1 MEVFRNSYLDVLTLV
16 FISFALLTVVFL
28 IWRMF
33 IGGRSI
39 FSAIYRKCK
48 RLNVFV
54 SNWHLYIGEP
64 YLRVEDEKSGE
75 FAALSH
81 EQKIKFFQSK
91 YAAEQIKFDS
101 NIRVRWVVVSGI
113 TSFLI
118 LNAIWVYQPATFDS
132 RAFAPVIALLVG
144 APVALLVWYFRDQNN
159 IYQLERQHHDVT
171 LKEFQKL
178 QEWATGNIAD
188 GYLLEESTE
197 ELEFSYSG
205 IRQKK
210 EKKIKKSQK
219 LTQTKQAETL
229 QIMAL
234 HSLRPYLK
242 GEFGEIF
249 KRGAFEIYTSVLKTE
264 HQKILRLFEEKNE
277 PLTYGEIQN
286 AIKGFPLAKQIN
298 LIASEEWFCLL
309 VNHDFPTAGIS
320 LLGVNLQHCYLRH
333 KKEERGLDFS
343 NSCLI
348 GVSFLSSNLYRA
360 NFRNAQLQ
368 SARMESVRAVQA
380 RFNGASLQGADL
392 KFAKMYRAVLQES
405 NFSGATLSDAMLVNA
420 NLYKAKFCG
429 ADLSGAVLAAA
440 NIKCAEFRCANL
452 VDADLRGAYSDCTA
466 ENCLKSQ
473 AGINTDLECLA
484 ECILRP
490 SFTKEELTEFQASLR
505 RYLSKKSFDSIIQRS
520 KLENANVCDLGTG
533 NYGCYTSDEVD
544 DWIAKTTCAINL

>member
-1 MEVFRNSYLDVLTLV
+1 M
-16 FISFALLTVVFL
+16 
-28 IWRMF
+28 
-33 IGGRSI
+33 
-39 FSAIYRKCK
+39 
-48 RLNVFV
+48 

-81 EQKIKFFQSK
+81 EQKIKFLKSK
-91 YAAEQIKFDS
+91 YAVKH
-101 NIRVRWVVVSGI
+101 IRFNSQYRFALMTIVGFFSLLIAVVIYWQFKDEKNVTAS
-113 TSFLI
+113 L
-118 LNAIWVYQPATFDS
+118 ATLS
-132 RAFAPVIALLVG
+132 VTAL
-144 APVALLVWYFRDQNN
+144 VALFIWYFRDQNN
-159 IYQLERQHHDVT
+159 VYQLERQNHDVT

-277 PLTYGEIQN
+277 PLTYGEIQK

-360 NFRNAQLQ
+360 NFRDAQLQ
-368 SARMESVRAVQA
+368 SARMVSVRAVQA
-380 RFNGASLQGADL
+380 QFSNASLHGADL
-392 KFAKMYRAVLQES
+392 NFAKLQRAIFKSAKLQAVSLKGS
-405 NFSGATLSDAMLVNA
+405 NLINA
-420 NLYKAKFCG
+420 NLHH
-429 ADLSGAVLAAA
+429 ADFTG
-440 NIKCAEFRCANL
+440 ANL
-452 VDADLRGAYSDCTA
+452 DSTNLQACFLKGVVFNATIMEDSDLRGAYTYCIS
-466 ENCLKSQ
+466 ENCLQS
-473 AGINTDLECLA
+473 
-484 ECILRP
+484 
-490 SFTKEELTEFQASLR
+490 
-505 RYLSKKSFDSIIQRS
+505 
-520 KLENANVCDLGTG
+520 
-533 NYGCYTSDEVD
+533 
-544 DWIAKTTCAINL
+544 